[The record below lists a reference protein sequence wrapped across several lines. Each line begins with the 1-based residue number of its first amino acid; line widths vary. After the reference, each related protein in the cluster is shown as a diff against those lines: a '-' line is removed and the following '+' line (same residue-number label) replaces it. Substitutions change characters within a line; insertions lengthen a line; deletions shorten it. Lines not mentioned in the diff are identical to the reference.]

1 MGEHMFKEV
10 LISLISNVP
19 FIMTTTAVLLGGVI
33 GLAERKKETM
43 ITSMIK
49 FMMLLSVGVTGFW
62 AFIWHS
68 LFGATV
74 ASYIGWAPS
83 PFQFEVAVAYL
94 GFGFAGLIGFKQS
107 FNYWFGVSVI
117 WTTFSW
123 GAAVGNLYQMII
135 HMNFAAGNIGM
146 ILCMD
151 VICPLLLNILLVY
164 YWRHYKKV

>member
-1 MGEHMFKEV
+1 MFKEF
-10 LISLISNVP
+10 LISLISNIP
-19 FIMTTTAVLLGGVI
+19 FVMTTTAILLGGVI
-33 GLAERKKETM
+33 GLAERKKEVM

-62 AFIWHS
+62 AFVWHS
-68 LFGATV
+68 LFASTV

-83 PFQFEVAVAYL
+83 PFQFEVAVVYL
-94 GFGFAGLIGFKQS
+94 WFGFAGLIGFKQT
-107 FNYWFGVSVI
+107 FNYWLAVSVI

-123 GAAVGNLYQMII
+123 GAALGHLYQMVI

-151 VICPLLLNILLVY
+151 VLCPLLLNILLVY
-164 YWRHYKKV
+164 YWRYKSAKA